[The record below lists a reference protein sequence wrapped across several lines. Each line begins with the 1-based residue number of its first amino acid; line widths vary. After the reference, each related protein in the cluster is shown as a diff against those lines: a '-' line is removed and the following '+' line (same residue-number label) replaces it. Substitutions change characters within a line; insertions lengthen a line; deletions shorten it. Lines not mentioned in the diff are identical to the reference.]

1 MGQYLFQLL
10 VSEISVSGKLVPL
23 LSPCNETGIQGA
35 GCGRAKLPPLQQ
47 PGNRKGSSKQPGTGN
62 IMQRLPTFCFY
73 LPAIEP
79 SPGAS
84 FLDRSHSNGN
94 SFLLWPE
101 PSWAGSPLILLPPS
115 GDDHVVLL
123 CLGWLA
129 EGRTSFPLDGAHV
142 FFRTVIWENGGLGKW
157 AGSEERLLL
166 SGELLASFTKVRGV
180 TQPPPLCSLPGP

>member
-101 PSWAGSPLILLPPS
+101 PSWAGSPLILHQGMTMWFCFAWVDLQREGHLSPLMVCMS
-115 GDDHVVLL
+115 S
-123 CLGWLA
+123 LGL
-129 EGRTSFPLDGAHV
+129 
-142 FFRTVIWENGGLGKW
+142 
-157 AGSEERLLL
+157 
-166 SGELLASFTKVRGV
+166 
-180 TQPPPLCSLPGP
+180 